1 MRVPSSRH
9 RAVVV
14 ATLAATLILSVI
26 GPAVSAAKGPPGLGP
41 FMHAMGK
48 VESGGNHNAR
58 NAFSGA
64 YGKYQIMPSNWPS
77 WAATYLGNSRARP
90 TPANQDKVAAGKFT
104 SLYRSLGAWRRVAY
118 WWLTGSNQTGGWSS
132 YARGYVERVMRVYEQ
147 GGEPEVKVEAPTG
160 ESFDERSSAVVYS
173 GTWKRARH
181 QGYGGDHVR
190 YATEAGATATFTFT
204 GRKVTWYGPLGA
216 TRGEANVYIDGTLV
230 KTVDQFDQDFDA
242 RAVTFKKAWK
252 TAGAHTLTIEV
263 VGTGDHPM
271 VAIDEFVVT
280 Q

>member
-1 MRVPSSRH
+1 
-9 RAVVV
+9 VV

-41 FMHAMGK
+41 FMYAMGK

-77 WAATYLGNSRARP
+77 WAAAYLGNSRAQP
-90 TPANQDKVAAGKFT
+90 TPANQDTVAAGKFT
-104 SLYRSLGAWRRVAY
+104 SLYRSLGAWR
-118 WWLTGSNQTGGWSS
+118 TGSSQTGGWSS

-147 GGEPEVKVEAPTG
+147 GGEPEVKVETPAG
-160 ESFDERSSAVVYS
+160 DSYDELSDAIVYS

-181 QGYGGDHVR
+181 QGYGGDRVR

-204 GRKVTWYGPLGA
+204 GRKVTWYGPRGS
-216 TRGEANVYIDGTLV
+216 TRGEANVYIDGVLF

-252 TAGAHTLTIEV
+252 IAGAHTLTIEV
-263 VGTGDHPM
+263 VGTGDRPM